1 MAVRQ
6 AHRPNLKLDTLKLRF
21 NILFVFCTVAL
32 MAVAQAGRDT
42 YQFLNLP
49 SSSRLASF
57 GGANVSVNDG
67 DLNMAFQNPAL
78 MSNATHNVLT
88 LNYMYYI
95 SDINLASVAYGR
107 TFGKDNHMLFGIQ
120 YIDYGKFLETSE
132 TDETLGTFTAKD
144 FAMYVGYA
152 RTLPLGFT
160 VAATCK
166 PIYSVYERYHS
177 FGVAFDI
184 GAHYQNDSL
193 GLSIGL
199 ALRNAGWQFTGY
211 YSIDGKQH
219 RETLPLDLE
228 LGISERFKHAPIR
241 LSLTIHNM
249 QRWNLGYERASSVL
263 DAENTTDDVK
273 WYDMMFRHT
282 IWTVE
287 ILPTKNLFFAVS
299 YNHRRRAEMST
310 KDWKTAAGFAFGAG
324 LKIKMFNVG
333 FSLVPYQV
341 GNLSYHV
348 TLGVNLAEFGVK

>member
-1 MAVRQ
+1 MKKRL
-6 AHRPNLKLDTLKLRF
+6 H
-21 NILFVFCTVAL
+21 ILVACCACAL
-32 MAVAQAGRDT
+32 AAFAQAGRDT

-49 SSSRLASF
+49 TSARLAAL
-57 GGANVSVNDG
+57 GGGNVSVNDG

-78 MSNATHNVLT
+78 LSRKTYNMLSF
-88 LNYMYYI
+88 NYMYYI

-107 TFGKDNHMLFGIQ
+107 SFGEHNHMLFGIQ
-120 YIDYGKFLETSE
+120 YIDYGKFIETSA
-132 TDETLGTFTAKD
+132 TDQQLGTFTAKD
-144 FAMYVGYA
+144 FALYVGYA

-166 PIYSVYERYHS
+166 PVYSVYERYQS
-177 FGVAFDI
+177 FGLAFDI
-184 GAHYQNDSL
+184 GAHYQNDTL
-193 GLSIGL
+193 GLSVGL
-199 ALRNAGWQFTGY
+199 TLRNVGWQFTGY

-249 QRWNLGYERASSVL
+249 QRWNLGYERAGKVL
-263 DAENTTDDVK
+263 EAESATADVK

-282 IWTVE
+282 IWSIEV
-287 ILPTKNLFFAVS
+287 LPTKNLYFAVS
-299 YNHRRRAEMST
+299 YNHRRRAEMAT

-324 LKIKMFNVG
+324 IRIKMFNVG

-341 GNLSYHV
+341 GNLSYHA
-348 TLGVNLAEFGVK
+348 TLGVNLSEFGVK

>member
-1 MAVRQ
+1 MKNR
-6 AHRPNLKLDTLKLRF
+6 LY
-21 NILFVFCTVAL
+21 ILAL
-32 MAVAQAGRDT
+32 CCVGALAAFAQAGRDT

-49 SSSRLASF
+49 TSARLAAF
-57 GGANVSVNDG
+57 GGANVSINDG
-67 DLNMAFQNPAL
+67 DLNLAFQNPAL
-78 MSNATHNVLT
+78 MSGSTHNVLT
-88 LNYMYYI
+88 FNYMYYI

-107 TFGKDNHMLFGIQ
+107 SFGKDNHMLFGIQ
-120 YIDYGKFLETSE
+120 YIDYGKFTETSA
-132 TDETLGTFTAKD
+132 TDQTLGTFTAKD
-144 FAMYVGYA
+144 FALYVGYA

-166 PIYSVYERYHS
+166 PIYSVYERYQS

-193 GLSIGL
+193 GLSLGL
-199 ALRNAGWQFTGY
+199 TLRNAGWQFTGY

-249 QRWNLGYERASSVL
+249 QRWNLGYERASKVL
-263 DAENTTDDVK
+263 EAESTTDDVK

-282 IWTVE
+282 IWSLE
-287 ILPTKNLFFAVS
+287 ILPTKNLHFAVS
-299 YNHRRRAEMST
+299 YNHRRRAEMKT

-324 LKIKMFNVG
+324 IKIKMFSVG

-341 GNLSYHV
+341 GNLSYHA
-348 TLGVNLAEFGVK
+348 TLSVNLAEFGAK

>member
-1 MAVRQ
+1 MKQKIVILLILAACHSAV
-6 AHRPNLKLDTLKLRF
+6 F
-21 NILFVFCTVAL
+21 G
-32 MAVAQAGRDT
+32 QAGRDT

-49 SSSRLASF
+49 SSARLAAF
-57 GGANVSVNDG
+57 GGSNISVNDG

-78 MSNATHNVLT
+78 LSRKTYNQLT
-88 LNYMYYI
+88 FNYMYYI
-95 SDINLASVAYGR
+95 QDINLASVAYGR
-107 TFGKDNHMLFGIQ
+107 SFGEHNHMLFGIQ

-132 TDETLGTFTAKD
+132 TDQILGTFTAKD
-144 FAMYVGYA
+144 FALSVGYA

-160 VAATCK
+160 VGVTCK

-177 FGVAFDI
+177 FGLAFDI
-184 GAHYQNDSL
+184 GAHYQNDTI

-199 ALRNAGWQFTGY
+199 TLRNAGWQFKGY

-249 QRWNLGYERASSVL
+249 QRWNLGYERAGTML
-263 DAENTTDDVK
+263 AAENATADVK

-282 IWTVE
+282 IWTIE
-287 ILPTKNLFFAVS
+287 ILPTKNMYLSVS
-299 YNHRRRAEMST
+299 YNHRRRAEMAT

-324 LKIKMFNVG
+324 IKIKMVNIG

-341 GNLSYHV
+341 GNLSYHATV
-348 TLGVNLAEFGVK
+348 GVNMSEFGVK